1 MKFIWVLELKLDDQ
15 CRENIEEL
23 LIAHNATIT
32 SLDAEKNSTTLRPKS
47 YKTYAFFIKKP
58 KSSLLQTIVIN
69 FKIKQ
74 KNILLKRNK
83 IKNIY
88 KNNIKPLKPVNIA
101 RFTFLESKNITKFNI
116 YKSII
121 IPPGLGFGTGHHP
134 STKGIIYLLNK
145 IYLRKNIKN
154 NNLIDIGS
162 GSGILGIT
170 MAKLWKK
177 RVELIDIDKQAIK
190 TSISNAKLNFL
201 YPFINVK
208 KGNGL
213 NHVNKLKY
221 DIIVI
226 NILAKPILTN
236 IKLINKKLDKN
247 GRVIISGIIQ
257 SQKFMI
263 LNKFRAMGLILE
275 LEYKIEN
282 WVSLLI
288 KKI

>member
-58 KSSLLQTIVIN
+58 KSSLLETIVIN

-74 KNILLKRNK
+74 KKILLKRNN

-101 RFTFLESKNITKFNI
+101 RFTYLESKNTTKFNI
-116 YKSII
+116 FKNII

>member
-1 MKFIWVLELKLDDQ
+1 
-15 CRENIEEL
+15 
-23 LIAHNATIT
+23 
-32 SLDAEKNSTTLRPKS
+32 
-47 YKTYAFFIKKP
+47 
-58 KSSLLQTIVIN
+58 
-69 FKIKQ
+69 
-74 KNILLKRNK
+74 
-83 IKNIY
+83 
-88 KNNIKPLKPVNIA
+88 
-101 RFTFLESKNITKFNI
+101 
-116 YKSII
+116 
-121 IPPGLGFGTGHHP
+121 
-134 STKGIIYLLNK
+134 
-145 IYLRKNIKN
+145 
-154 NNLIDIGS
+154 
-162 GSGILGIT
+162 